1 MHQEISRTAQ
11 HRKSLLLA
19 VILTSVYLSAEVVGG
34 FWTGSLALLADAGH
48 MLTDVGGLLLSL
60 LAIHFASRPAT
71 PNRTF
76 GFYRAEILAALTNGL
91 VLVLV
96 SAGILFEAYKRWQ
109 QPPTVSTGPML
120 AIAIVGLLVNLIS
133 MRLLRQGASGSLNV
147 KGAYLEVM
155 SDLLASIGVI
165 AAAWIMRM
173 TGWYWFDPAVS
184 AGIGL
189 FILPRTFKLMWDAV
203 SVLLE
208 STPAGIK
215 LDDVRKELGGIPGIV
230 GVHDLHVWAITSGM
244 YSLTAH
250 VVVDS
255 TARSEL
261 ILIEARKRVHD
272 SFEIEHVT
280 VQLEP
285 VGFDCGHSHD

>member
-11 HRKSLLLA
+11 HRKSLQLA
-19 VILTSVYLSAEVVGG
+19 VILTSAFLAAEAVGG

-71 PNRTF
+71 ANRTF
-76 GFYRAEILAALTNGL
+76 GFFRAEILAALANGI
-91 VLVLV
+91 VLVVV
-96 SAGILFEAYKRWQ
+96 SAGILFEAYRRWE

-120 AIAIVGLLVNLIS
+120 AIAVIGLVVNLIS

-165 AAAWIMRM
+165 AAALIMRV
-173 TGWYWFDPAVS
+173 TGWYWFDPLVS

-189 FILPRTFKLMWDAV
+189 FILPRTFKLMWEAV

-208 STPAGIK
+208 STPAGID
-215 LDDVRKELGGIPGIV
+215 LRDVRRELGAVPGVV

-250 VVVDS
+250 VVVDADAKS
-255 TARSEL
+255 DVVLAEV
-261 ILIEARKRVHD
+261 RKRVDD
-272 SFEIEHVT
+272 SFAIHHVT

-285 VGFDCGHSHD
+285 IGYDCGQSHD

>member
-11 HRKSLLLA
+11 HRKSLQLA
-19 VILTSVYLSAEVVGG
+19 VILTSAFLAAEAVGG

-71 PNRTF
+71 ANRTF
-76 GFYRAEILAALTNGL
+76 GFFRAEILAALANGI
-91 VLVLV
+91 VLVVV
-96 SAGILFEAYKRWQ
+96 SAGILFEAYRRWA

-120 AIAIVGLLVNLIS
+120 AIAVIGLVVNLIS

-165 AAAWIMRM
+165 AAALIMRV
-173 TGWYWFDPAVS
+173 TGWYWFDPLVS

-189 FILPRTFKLMWDAV
+189 FILPRTFKLMWEAV

-208 STPAGIK
+208 STPAGID
-215 LDDVRKELGGIPGIV
+215 LRDVRRELGAVPGVV

-250 VVVDS
+250 VVVDADAKS
-255 TARSEL
+255 DVVLAEV
-261 ILIEARKRVHD
+261 RKRVDD
-272 SFEIEHVT
+272 SFAIDHVT

-285 VGFDCGHSHD
+285 TGYDCGQSHD

>member
-11 HRKSLLLA
+11 HRKSLQLA
-19 VILTSVYLSAEVVGG
+19 VILTSAYLAAEAVGG

-71 PNRTF
+71 ANRTF
-76 GFYRAEILAALTNGL
+76 GFFRAEILAALANGI
-91 VLVLV
+91 VLVVV
-96 SAGILFEAYKRWQ
+96 SAGILFEAYRRWA

-120 AIAIVGLLVNLIS
+120 AIAVIGLVVNLIS

-165 AAAWIMRM
+165 AAALIMRV
-173 TGWYWFDPAVS
+173 TGWYWFDPLVS

-189 FILPRTFKLMWDAV
+189 FILPRTFKLMWEAV

-208 STPAGIK
+208 STPAGID
-215 LDDVRKELGGIPGIV
+215 LRDVRRELGAVPGVV

-250 VVVDS
+250 VVVDADAKS
-255 TARSEL
+255 DVVLAEV
-261 ILIEARKRVHD
+261 RKRVDD
-272 SFEIEHVT
+272 SFAIDHVT

-285 VGFDCGHSHD
+285 TGYDCGQSHD

>member
-1 MHQEISRTAQ
+1 MHQEISRTAE
-11 HRKSLLLA
+11 HRKSLILA
-19 VILTSVYLSAEVVGG
+19 VVLTSTYLVAEVVGG

-71 PNRTF
+71 PSRTF

-96 SAGILFEAYKRWQ
+96 SVGILFEAYERWQ
-109 QPPTVSTGPML
+109 QPPAVSTGPML
-120 AIAIVGLLVNLIS
+120 AIAIVGLIVNLIS

-173 TGWYWFDPAVS
+173 TGWYWFDPVVS

-208 STPAGIK
+208 STPAGID
-215 LDDVRKELGGIPGIV
+215 LSDVRRALGQIPGV
-230 GVHDLHVWAITSGM
+230 VDVHDLHVWAITSGM
-244 YSLTAH
+244 YSLTTH
-250 VVVDS
+250 VIV
-255 TARSEL
+255 APEAKSEFVMA
-261 ILIEARKRVHD
+261 EVRKRVHD
-272 SFEIEHVT
+272 AFEIEHVT

-285 VGFDCGHSHD
+285 LGYDCERKHD